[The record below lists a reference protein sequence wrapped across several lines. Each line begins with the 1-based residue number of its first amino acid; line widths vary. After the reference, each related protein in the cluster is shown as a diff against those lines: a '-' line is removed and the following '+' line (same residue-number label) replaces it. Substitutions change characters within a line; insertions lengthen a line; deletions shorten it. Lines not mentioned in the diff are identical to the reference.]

1 MSSLGGLEFPYHT
14 LHKRKPPHRTEK
26 GGKKENKVRIPSR
39 LGKASGAIVR
49 KERSCH
55 AEWREGRGRRQ
66 NINDLRAEARL
77 SYRQKGAAR
86 AGNHMPFHPNLRECR
101 ASVWCARVW
110 AWFPELGI
118 RAGPG
123 WGALGGEGGQCR
135 SHTVVVPGGSLT
147 STTPPP
153 RRAPPH
159 FSQGRLCTRY
169 EPVLSEP
176 RTTHPP
182 SGGGGA
188 FPERA
193 ATPFLFSVWYWRLW
207 RRCDL
212 TVSHPC
218 ITARI
223 FQQQAS
229 WLGDQGTSSVK
240 SPFVPCLHHTA
251 QIKSPHHRLQ
261 RRRRK
266 HSRP

>member
-182 SGGGGA
+182 SVGGGGGA

-207 RRCDL
+207 RLVRPDRL
-212 TVSHPC
+212 PPMHHRPHIPATGFM
-218 ITARI
+218 ARRP
-223 FQQQAS
+223 
-229 WLGDQGTSSVK
+229 GDEQCQ
-240 SPFVPCLHHTA
+240 VPVRPVP
-251 QIKSPHHRLQ
+251 SPHSPNQ
-261 RRRRK
+261 K
-266 HSRP
+266 PAPSPAT